1 MKKIKHYNIIEK
13 IASGG
18 MGEVY
23 KAFDTVLEREVA
35 IKVMHRHLLDNE
47 IYAERFMREA
57 RIAAK
62 LVHPN
67 VVTIYEVGTAKVG
80 PYIVMELVNGT
91 PLSNLLKSNG
101 AYKPEQAINIAT
113 QILSGVQCAYGLK
126 ILHRDLKPDNI
137 LITAAEQAKILD
149 FGIAKISA
157 KEGLTVAGDLLGT
170 VEYMAPEQLLGE
182 VLDHRCDIYAVGVLF
197 YQMLTNELP
206 FTSESAAAILYKQ
219 LNEDALPPS
228 YYNGKIGKCLDD
240 AVLKALSKDRE
251 ERWNSAQD
259 FSEELQGVLKTEV
272 SAPTAET
279 SFTEGLEE
287 IAEESETEIRTNDP
301 KLNSVFIGRKEE
313 LKKLINLFNKSLRG
327 QGQTVIMQGEAG
339 VGKSTLAERLR
350 KYAELNKAWVLYG
363 ACLYQE
369 GMDAYMPFIDAL
381 RSFFGQESH
390 MLPEQERMELK
401 EIVRKKVPLLLEF
414 TERFTTNF
422 GPKTLPEE
430 GSTESDTANLL
441 DGIYQL
447 IAFIST
453 IRPVVLVID
462 DLQWADEASLRLFH
476 YISRYVGKNR
486 LYLLGISRT
495 DRYDLMRDG
504 KPAAVVDIL
513 SRIRREDACEEI
525 VLNLLTRE
533 SCDALIDR
541 ALSPSLFTEE
551 FYTQLHSETKGNP
564 LFIGE
569 TLKLLCE
576 NGGIYFENGN
586 WYNKENDLELAVP
599 NRVEDIFIRR
609 LNGLNDEE
617 RELLQVLAI
626 QGHKFDPSLATN
638 LVEIQ
643 RIKLLKT
650 LQRIEREIQIITGT
664 EQGYQ
669 FEHPMLRDL
678 LYNEV
683 PPALRREYHLMYA
696 NEFEKIHGP
705 NYGAFVG
712 DVAQHLRRGGDHT
725 RAIPL
730 LYQAAGRAFALS
742 AYREASLFF
751 EDLLDSLDTSG
762 QKLPETLSDTDLYF
776 KLGICYEES
785 CRWEEATDSYR
796 KLLSLSE
803 KKNELKGQTDALL
816 RMGRIHGKLGDWK
829 SALSNYEQC
838 LKIATEHSM
847 PNVQSRAFN
856 NIGIIYFQK
865 GEFDSAIEYF
875 EKTLEAVDCE
885 LGEFD
890 KAHALT
896 NMGILQNIR
905 GEHDAALVNYQKALK
920 IYEKKG
926 NRQQDEGRIYHNLGM
941 TFADRGEWDQA
952 IDAFEH
958 CLKLADEVE
967 DKQLHALTYLN
978 MGKTYIRQNKLGKA
992 KQFTEKALKKF
1003 KRMDDTLNMA
1013 EGYHIFGL
1021 IYGENGNFTA
1031 SEKFF
1036 VASIGIN
1043 EKMEYQEGLAETYM
1057 SYGNL
1062 CSSHQ
1067 NNERAKNCY
1076 EKALKAYSNLELTGK
1091 VEELSKIIDEL
1102 SSDSKK
1108 EVKIV
1113 ERVKEKVTH
1122 VKNTSTVHH
1131 S

>member
-1 MKKIKHYNIIEK
+1 MKKIKHYNIIK
-13 IASGG
+13 KLASGG

-47 IYAERFMREA
+47 IYVERFMREA

-62 LVHPN
+62 LMHPN
-67 VVTIYEVGTAKVG
+67 VVTIYEVGTVKAG

-101 AYKPEQAINIAT
+101 AYDPEQAINLAT
-113 QILSGVQCAYGLK
+113 QILSGVQCASEFK

-137 LITAAEQAKILD
+137 LITADEQAKILD

-182 VLDHRCDIYAVGVLF
+182 VLDHRCDIYSVGVVF

-206 FTSESAAAILYKQ
+206 FTSDSAAAILYKQ

-228 YYNGKIGKCLDD
+228 HYNGKISKRLDD
-240 AVLKALSKDRE
+240 AVLKGLSKDRE
-251 ERWNSAQD
+251 ERWKSAQD
-259 FSEELQGVLKTEV
+259 FSEELQDVLKTEV
-272 SAPTAET
+272 SVSIAEIGLI
-279 SFTEGLEE
+279 EGLEE
-287 IAEESETEIRTNDP
+287 IAAESEKEIRTNVP
-301 KLNSVFIGRKEE
+301 KLNSLFIGRNEE

-327 QGQTVIMQGEAG
+327 QGQTVLLRGEAG

-350 KYAELNKAWVLYG
+350 NYAKLNNAWVLYG

-369 GMDAYMPFIDAL
+369 GMDAYLPFIDAL

-390 MLPEQERMELK
+390 VLPEQERMKIK
-401 EIVRKKVPLLLEF
+401 EMLRKKVPLLLEF
-414 TERFTTNF
+414 TERFNTNF
-422 GPKTLPEE
+422 GAKTLSEE
-430 GSTESDTANLL
+430 EPVGKGIANLL

-453 IRPVVLVID
+453 LRPVVLVVD

-476 YISRYVGKNR
+476 YISRYVANDR
-486 LYLLGISRT
+486 LFLLGISRT
-495 DRYDLMRDG
+495 DRYDLQKDG
-504 KPAAVVDIL
+504 KPTSVIDVLA
-513 SRIRREDACEEI
+513 RIRRENTCEEI
-525 VLNLLTRE
+525 CINRLSRE
-533 SCDALIDR
+533 SCDALIDK
-541 ALSPSLFTEE
+541 ALSPSLFSEE
-551 FYTQLHSETKGNP
+551 FYKQIHSETKGNP

-569 TLKLLCE
+569 TLKLLCK

-586 WYNKENDLELAVP
+586 WNNKEDKLELAVP
-599 NRVEDIFIRR
+599 HRVEDIFIRR

-617 RELLQVLAI
+617 REILQVLAI
-626 QGHKFDPSLATN
+626 QGHKFDPSLASN

-650 LQRIEREIQIITGT
+650 LQRIETEIQIITST

-683 PPALRREYHLMYA
+683 PPALRREYHLLYA
-696 NEFEKIHGP
+696 EEFEKIYGQ
-705 NYGAFVG
+705 NFGAFVG
-712 DVAQHLRRGGDHT
+712 DVAQHFRRGGDHV
-725 RAIPL
+725 RAVPL
-730 LYQAAGRAFALS
+730 LFQAAERAFELS
-742 AYREASLFF
+742 AYREAGLFF
-751 EDLLDSLDTSG
+751 EDLLDSVDHSN
-762 QKLPETLSDTDLYF
+762 QPIPETLSNSALYF

-785 CRWEEATDSYR
+785 GRWKESMDAYN
-796 KLLSLSE
+796 KLFTYSE
-803 KKNELKGQTDALL
+803 KNNKLKGQTDALL
-816 RMGRIHGKLGDWK
+816 RLGRIHGKLGDWE
-829 SALSNYEQC
+829 SALSNYERC
-838 LKIATEHSM
+838 LQIANDQSLA
-847 PNVQSRAFN
+847 NVLSRVYN

-865 GEFDSAIEYF
+865 GEFDTAIQYF
-875 EKTLEAVDCE
+875 EQTLEAVDCE
-885 LGEFD
+885 QGEFD

-896 NMGILQNIR
+896 NMGIIQNIR
-905 GEHDAALVNYQKALK
+905 GQHSVALENYQKALK
-920 IYEKKG
+920 IYQKKK
-926 NRQQDEGRIYHNLGM
+926 NRHQDEGRIHHNLGM
-941 TFADRGEWDQA
+941 TFADRGEWEQA
-952 IDAFEH
+952 INAFEH

-978 MGKTYIRQNKLGKA
+978 MGKTYVRQNKLGKA
-992 KQFTEKALKKF
+992 KKFTEKALKKF
-1003 KRMDDTLNMA
+1003 KRMGDTLNMA
-1013 EGYHIFGL
+1013 EAYHIFGL
-1021 IYGENGNFTA
+1021 IHGEDGNFTA

-1036 VASIGIN
+1036 EASIGLN
-1043 EKMEYQEGLAETYM
+1043 EGLEYQEGLAETYT

-1062 CSSHQ
+1062 CSKQSKIK
-1067 NNERAKNCY
+1067 RAKNCY
-1076 EKALKAYSNLELTGK
+1076 EKALEAYQELGLQSK
-1091 VEELSKIIDEL
+1091 VDEL
-1102 SSDSKK
+1102 SNMIKEITDSGT

-1113 ERVKEKVTH
+1113 EMSGKEKGISRE
-1122 VKNTSTVHH
+1122 NASTVHH